1 MVIIV
6 WGTLNVYRYLKV
18 NKQNNKGSIMVKIE
32 NESNDFV
39 LLISQQ
45 IMTLLY
51 NPNVSTVNQ
60 LIEIYFNIIS
70 NMDRDVRFFF
80 VVSKAFDKVWHKGLL
95 FKF

>member
-1 MVIIV
+1 MWYGILIECFYLLYLPSCFLLGLSGVKSMVIIV

-51 NPNVSTVNQ
+51 M
-60 LIEIYFNIIS
+60 Y
-70 NMDRDVRFFF
+70 
-80 VVSKAFDKVWHKGLL
+80 
-95 FKF
+95 

>member
-51 NPNVSTVNQ
+51 M
-60 LIEIYFNIIS
+60 Y
-70 NMDRDVRFFF
+70 
-80 VVSKAFDKVWHKGLL
+80 
-95 FKF
+95 